1 MSLQFGGAT
10 PLLLLIALVFGA
22 LVLRYSAWG
31 VPILVTFVYL
41 NLSETLVRYHQFPS
55 LLQFLVVA
63 LAFAAWLKADT
74 ERVAIVARQRVTQLV
89 LVYLLVVFA
98 STAWAADRGI
108 ADERFGSIARAVVLF
123 LLGTLLMRTRHRLM
137 QGVVALVA
145 SAAAIGLLILFQV
158 ATGQYDNE
166 FGGLARV
173 KDAHIYGDVFQARI
187 AGPNGDPNFFARMLL
202 LAIPPA
208 GMLAFHAREKW
219 QRRLSLA
226 ASVIILATLAATY
239 SRGAM
244 VALALMAAMMLHALH
259 VRWQSTA
266 AVGAAMLLVLLL
278 LPASVTQR
286 FVTIEEFLP
295 GDEQPLHPDSSFQER
310 RLLMSVAW
318 VMFGANP
325 IGGVG
330 AGNYT
335 ARYDDYVGATGSEFR
350 QYGDPSDRHY
360 PHNLALEI
368 ASETGVIGL
377 AAFAALLLAAWRSLS
392 RAQRDEELGPF
403 ATAMKIGLAGF
414 LVAGLF
420 LHLAEPRTLFLML
433 AFAAS
438 MERLAWRNAPG
449 EDTLRVRIGQ
459 ADGTL
464 PIGTVGP
471 SPLAGGAA

>member
-10 PLLLLIALVFGA
+10 PLLLLVALAFGA
-22 LVLRYSAWG
+22 LVIRYSAAG
-31 VPILVTFVYL
+31 VPILVAFVYL
-41 NLSETLVRYHQFPS
+41 NLSETLVRYHDFPS
-55 LLQFLVVA
+55 LLQFLVA
-63 LAFAAWLKADT
+63 GLAFAAWLNRDT
-74 ERVAIVARQRVTQLV
+74 ERLRVIAKQPLTMLAG
-89 LVYLLVVFA
+89 VYLLIVFA
-98 STAWAADRGI
+98 STAWATDRNLADARLG
-108 ADERFGSIARAVVLF
+108 DIARAVVIYA
-123 LLGTLLMRTRHRLM
+123 LLTLLMHTRERVM

-145 SAAAIGLLILFQV
+145 AATAIGVLILVQV

-173 KDAHIYGDVFQARI
+173 KDAHLYGDVFQARI

-208 GMLAFHAREKW
+208 AVLAFHARERW
-219 QRRLSLA
+219 QRR
-226 ASVIILATLAATY
+226 ASFVATLIITATLAVTY

-244 VALALMAAMMLHALH
+244 LALAVMAAMLLRVLH
-259 VRWQSTA
+259 VRWQSTV
-266 AVGAAMLLVLLL
+266 AVAAAMLLALVL

-295 GDEQPLHPDSSFQER
+295 GHEETLEPDSSFEER

-330 AGNYT
+330 IANYT
-335 ARYDDYVGATGSEFR
+335 SRYDDYVGSASSAFR

-377 AAFAALLLAAWRSLS
+377 VVFAALVVVCWR
-392 RAQRDEELGPF
+392 AF
-403 ATAMKIGLAGF
+403 AKEGSPIAHALQISLAGF

-420 LHLAEPRTLFLML
+420 LHLAEPRTLFLL
-433 AFAAS
+433 FAFAAS
-438 MERLAWRNAPG
+438 LERLEPA
-449 EDTLRVRIGQ
+449 
-459 ADGTL
+459 
-464 PIGTVGP
+464 
-471 SPLAGGAA
+471 